1 MAKMMVPMSTGQV
14 DPYISEQVT
23 GMQIRSTP
31 AEFPLV
37 LLSTSS
43 ISILSSIVVV
53 SMASQ
58 KDAHHAHARALLL
71 HPFLCAIRKHNARS

>member
-1 MAKMMVPMSTGQV
+1 MNHF
-14 DPYISEQVT
+14 E
-23 GMQIRSTP
+23 
-31 AEFPLV
+31 
-37 LLSTSS
+37 LLETHTAS

-71 HPFLCAIRKHNARS
+71 HRFLRAIRKHNARS